1 LNEGIFPAIEFAG
14 ILERSQVM
22 YTQDTFV
29 PVHLQGDLFSG
40 AAPAVTSAMLREL
53 KEQLARERAAEAER
67 AKAAKQKSKK
77 IKVRRQVV
85 TLSLRNELRHSI
97 LHTLTLVRRVMNL
110 AEIADACECSEHRA
124 ESLLA
129 ELTQKGMVRLAL
141 APNGYEAVRKP
152 SPLLH

>member
-1 LNEGIFPAIEFAG
+1 
-14 ILERSQVM
+14 M

-53 KEQLARERAAEAER
+53 REQLARERAAEAER

-110 AEIADACECSEHRA
+110 AEIRGRMRMTPSIDA
-124 ESLLA
+124 ESLLRR
-129 ELTQKGMVRLAL
+129 THSKGHGPSGARTERVRSRPQAL
-141 APNGYEAVRKP
+141 PP
-152 SPLLH
+152 SLH

>member
-1 LNEGIFPAIEFAG
+1 
-14 ILERSQVM
+14 M

-53 KEQLARERAAEAER
+53 REQLARERAAEAER

-141 APNGYEAVRKP
+141 APNGYEAVSKP
-152 SPLLH
+152 SPLLN